1 MKALIKCIG
10 FIGDNLFASSVPE
23 RLKLQGY
30 TQVDLK
36 LSIAQPLEL
45 LRLNPA
51 IDNVYL
57 YEDVDLSLYDR
68 VFTLHPIHRSET
80 PTIQFQQQCEVLETT
95 SEYKIYTNPAIDS
108 YVQTLLKQTAEGRV
122 LVAYMAN
129 WVEKTFGFT
138 EQEYIRGIDVPNLG
152 YGGRRRDI
160 NSIIGSLDQDESIML
175 IPVGMPAGYDQRELT
190 LDGVSNYTLT
200 ASMIKAC
207 DWFIGAEGGLSNL
220 AAGVGTKTIITG
232 DYVHQLYGWN
242 GVIEKNQEPKLGP
255 EYYFGK
261 ENHCT
266 LNPYLTDSEVV
277 VYIQNKIKC
286 YDYNL

>member
-68 VFTLHPIHRSET
+68 VFTLYPIHRSET

-95 SEYKIYTNPAIDS
+95 PEYKIYTNPAVDS
-108 YVQTLLKQTAEGRV
+108 YVEPLLKQTAGDRV

-207 DWFIGAEGGLSNL
+207 DWFIGAEGGLANL

-232 DYVHQLYGWN
+232 DYIHQLYGEN

-255 EYYFGK
+255 KYYFK
-261 ENHCT
+261 EGHYT
-266 LNPYLTDSEVV
+266 LDPYFTDEEVV
-277 VYIQNKIKC
+277 NKIKT
-286 YDYNL
+286 LIL

>member
-1 MKALIKCIG
+1 MKALINCVG

-45 LRLNPA
+45 LRLTPT

-57 YEDVDLSLYDR
+57 YEDIDLTLYDK
-68 VFTLHPIHRSET
+68 VFTLHPIHRKET
-80 PTIQFQQQCEVLETT
+80 PTVQFQQQCGVLDPTP
-95 SEYKIYTNPAIDS
+95 EYRIYTNPAIDS
-108 YVQTLLKQTAEGRV
+108 YVEPLLRQTAGNRI
-122 LVAYMAN
+122 LVGYMAN

-152 YGGRRRDI
+152 YGGRRRDVDFI
-160 NSIIGSLDQDESIML
+160 VGNLDQDKSVML
-175 IPVGMPAGYDQRELT
+175 IPIGMPAGYNQRELT
-190 LDGVSNYTLT
+190 LDGVSNFTLT
-200 ASMIKAC
+200 ASMVKAC
-207 DWFIGAEGGLSNL
+207 DWFIGAEGGLANL
-220 AAGVGTKTIITG
+220 AAGVNTKTILTG

-255 EYYFGK
+255 KYYFK
-261 ENHCT
+261 EGHYV
-266 LNPYLTDSEVV
+266 LDPYLSDTEVV
-277 VYIQNKIKC
+277 SKVLEYIK
-286 YDYNL
+286 

>member
-1 MKALIKCIG
+1 MKVLVKCVG
-10 FIGDNLFASSVPE
+10 FIGDNLFASSVPKK
-23 RLKLQGY
+23 LKEQGA
-30 TQVDLK
+30 TRVDLQ
-36 LSIAQPLEL
+36 LSIAQPYEL
-45 LRLNPA
+45 LSLNPY
-51 IDNVYL
+51 IDEVFLYQNNPNTYDKVFYL
-57 YEDVDLSLYDR
+57 S
-68 VFTLHPIHRSET
+68 PIHRKET
-80 PTIQFQQQCEVLETT
+80 PTVQFQQQCGILEPT

-108 YVQTLLKQTAEGRV
+108 YVEPLLKQAAGGRV

-138 EQEYIRGIDVPNLG
+138 EEEYVRGIDIPNLG
-152 YGGRRRDI
+152 YGGRRRDV

-207 DWFIGAEGGLSNL
+207 DWFIGAEGGLANL
-220 AAGVGTKTIITG
+220 AAGVETKTIITG
-232 DYVHQLYGWN
+232 DYIHQLYGWN

-255 EYYFGK
+255 QYYFGK

-266 LNPYLTDSEVV
+266 LNPYLTDDQVV
-277 VYIQNKIKC
+277 QEIKT
-286 YDYNL
+286 LIV